1 MDTERTSS
9 ISVNQNAKGDYAF
22 SVKIY
27 FDYNESAPIDINKAI
42 EITYADLHK
51 RFTKQED

>member
-51 RFTKQED
+51 RFTK